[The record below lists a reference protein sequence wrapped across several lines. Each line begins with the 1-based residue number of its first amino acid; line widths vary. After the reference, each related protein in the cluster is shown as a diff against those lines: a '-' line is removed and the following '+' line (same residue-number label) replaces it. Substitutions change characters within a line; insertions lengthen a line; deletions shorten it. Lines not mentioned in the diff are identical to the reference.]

1 MNKSKAAAHIG
12 TMIYIKAARARRW
25 KAADF
30 ASQSR
35 GAGASAPNSSPKN
48 LRVSLAAPR
57 FSIMPISAPT
67 CLRGAEADT
76 EKSALHEPSAGA

>member
-1 MNKSKAAAHIG
+1 
-12 TMIYIKAARARRW
+12 MIYVKTARARRW
-25 KAADF
+25 TAADF

-48 LRVSLAAPR
+48 LHVLLAAPR
-57 FSIMPISAPT
+57 FSIVPISVLT
-67 CLRGAEADT
+67 CLRGAEADI